1 MEMSIKNIEEIQI
14 LEQKSI
20 DLRKKMVSVSKDI
33 ESIKNFSNE
42 EIKNLA
48 QKMKKEN
55 IVRFEEIME
64 INRILCD
71 NYGLSRIRTFYDLS
85 GKLVTE

>member
-71 NYGLSRIRTFYDLS
+71 NYGLSRIRPFYDLS